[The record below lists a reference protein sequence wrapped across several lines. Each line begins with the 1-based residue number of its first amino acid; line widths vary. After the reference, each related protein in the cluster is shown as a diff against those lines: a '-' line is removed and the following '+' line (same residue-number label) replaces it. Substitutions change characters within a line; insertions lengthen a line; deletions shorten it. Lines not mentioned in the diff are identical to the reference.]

1 MKKHYLL
8 IISFVSVFIINAQN
22 ITTVA
27 GNGKTGFSGD
37 GEKAINARLNLPFNL
52 TLDEY
57 QNIYI
62 ADTHNNSVRKVDAK
76 TGVITTIVG
85 DQDKF
90 SVDALKDP
98 TGVIVDKDQNL
109 YIAELSNLRIR
120 RVNIESGSAMTL
132 VGKKSE
138 TEQPNIDSDLSGPFN
153 MVFDNDGNMYVSVV
167 GESRI
172 RRVDFITGEISD
184 FAGTGESGFSG
195 DGGEA
200 SKSQLNSP
208 TGLAIDSKGNLFI
221 SDSGNERI
229 RKIDLATGI
238 ISTVAG
244 TGKTGFSG
252 EGIAAAKAQLSNPL
266 GLAIDK
272 QDNLYIVDRGNN
284 RIRKI
289 EAKSGIITT
298 VVGTGKSGFS
308 GDGGLAKNARLS
320 NPTGIA
326 FDASN
331 NLYIVDRGNNRIR
344 MVTGLFDY

>member
-1 MKKHYLL
+1 MKKNYL
-8 IISFVSVFIINAQN
+8 FVVFLLSVYVINAQK
-22 ITTVA
+22 ITTIA

-37 GEKAINARLNLPFNL
+37 GEKATDARLNLPFNL
-52 TLDEY
+52 TLD
-57 QNIYI
+57 QDRNIYI
-62 ADTHNNSVRKVDAK
+62 ADTDNNSVRRVDAK
-76 TGVITTIVG
+76 TGVITTVVHNE
-85 DQDKF
+85 DKF

-98 TGVIVDKDQNL
+98 TGIAVDKDQNL

-120 RVNIESGSAMTL
+120 RVNVESGNAMTL

-138 TEQPNIDSDLSGPFN
+138 IEQPNIDSDLSGPFN
-153 MVFDNDGNMYVSVV
+153 LVFDHDGNMYVSVV
-167 GESRI
+167 GENRV

-184 FAGTGESGFSG
+184 FAGTGEAGFSG
-195 DGGEA
+195 DGGKA
-200 SKSQLNSP
+200 RKAQLNSP
-208 TGLAIDSKGNLFI
+208 TGLAIDSKGNLFV
-221 SDSGNERI
+221 SDSGNERV
-229 RKIDLATGI
+229 RKINLETGI
-238 ISTVAG
+238 ISTIAG

-252 EGIAAAKAQLSNPL
+252 DGVVANKARLSNPL

-289 EAKSGIITT
+289 KAENGVITT

-326 FDASN
+326 FDGSD

>member
-1 MKKHYLL
+1 MKKNYLL

-22 ITTVA
+22 IITVA

-37 GEKAINARLNLPFNL
+37 GGKAI
-52 TLDEY
+52 E
-57 QNIYI
+57 
-62 ADTHNNSVRKVDAK
+62 
-76 TGVITTIVG
+76 
-85 DQDKF
+85 
-90 SVDALKDP
+90 
-98 TGVIVDKDQNL
+98 
-109 YIAELSNLRIR
+109 
-120 RVNIESGSAMTL
+120 
-132 VGKKSE
+132 
-138 TEQPNIDSDLSGPFN
+138 
-153 MVFDNDGNMYVSVV
+153 
-167 GESRI
+167 
-172 RRVDFITGEISD
+172 
-184 FAGTGESGFSG
+184 
-195 DGGEA
+195 
-200 SKSQLNSP
+200 SQLNSP

-229 RKIDLATGI
+229 RKVDVKTGI

-252 EGIAAAKAQLSNPL
+252 EGIAANKAQLSNPL

-289 EAKSGIITT
+289 DVENGMITT

-308 GDGGLAKNARLS
+308 GDGGLAKNAKLS

-344 MVTGLFDY
+344 MVTGLFEY

>member
-1 MKKHYLL
+1 MKRNYLL
-8 IISFVSVFIINAQN
+8 IAFLLATYTINSQK
-22 ITTVA
+22 ITTIA

-37 GEKAINARLNLPFNL
+37 GDKATNARLNLPFNL
-52 TLDEY
+52 TLDQD

-62 ADTHNNSVRKVDAK
+62 ADTHNNSVRRVDAK
-76 TGVITTIVG
+76 TGVITTVVR
-85 DQDKF
+85 DEDKF

-98 TGVIVDKDQNL
+98 TGIAVDKDKNL

-120 RVNIESGSAMTL
+120 RVNVESGSAMTL

-153 MVFDNDGNMYVSVV
+153 MVFDKDGNMYVSVV

-184 FAGTGESGFSG
+184 FAGTGEAGFSG
-195 DGGEA
+195 DGNNA
-200 SKSQLNSP
+200 NRVQLNSP

-221 SDSGNERI
+221 SDSGNERV
-229 RKIDLATGI
+229 RKINLATGI

-244 TGKTGFSG
+244 TGRTGFSG
-252 EGIAAAKAQLSNPL
+252 EGLAASKAKLSNPL
-266 GLAIDK
+266 GLAVDK
-272 QDNLYIVDRGNN
+272 EDNLYVVDRGNN

-289 EAKSGIITT
+289 DAESGLITT

-326 FDASN
+326 FDASD

-344 MVTGLFDY
+344 MVSGLFDY

>member
-1 MKKHYLL
+1 MKKNYLL
-8 IISFVSVFIINAQN
+8 VIFLLVAVVAYTQK
-22 ITTVA
+22 ITTIA

-37 GEKAINARLNLPFNL
+37 GEKATNARLNLPFNL
-52 TLDEY
+52 TLDQD

-62 ADTHNNSVRKVDAK
+62 ADTHNNSVRRVDAK
-76 TGVITTIVG
+76 TGVITTIVRNE
-85 DQDKF
+85 DKY

-98 TGVIVDKDQNL
+98 TGVVVDKDQNL

-120 RVNIESGSAMTL
+120 RVNVESGSAMTL

-153 MVFDNDGNMYVSVV
+153 MVFDNDGNMYVSVI

-172 RRVDFITGEISD
+172 RRVDFYSGEISD
-184 FAGTGESGFSG
+184 FAGTGEAGFSG
-195 DGGEA
+195 DGGKA
-200 SKSQLNSP
+200 NIAQLNSP

-221 SDSGNERI
+221 SDSGNERVRMI
-229 RKIDLATGI
+229 NLETGI
-238 ISTVAG
+238 INTIAG
-244 TGKTGFSG
+244 TGKSG
-252 EGIAAAKAQLSNPL
+252 YSGDEAVAVRAELSNPL
-266 GLAIDK
+266 GLAVDK
-272 QDNLYIVDRGNN
+272 QDNIYIVDRGNN

-289 EAKSGIITT
+289 DAENNMITT
-298 VVGTGKSGFS
+298 VVGSGKSGFS
-308 GDGGLAKNARLS
+308 GDGGLAKDARLS

-326 FDASN
+326 FDANN

>member
-1 MKKHYLL
+1 MKKNYLL
-8 IISFVSVFIINAQN
+8 IIFLLCAGMSNGQM
-22 ITTVA
+22 ITTIA

-37 GEKAINARLNLPFNL
+37 GEKATDARLNLPFNL
-52 TLDEY
+52 TLDKD

-62 ADTHNNSVRKVDAK
+62 ADTHNNSVRRVDAK
-76 TGVITTIVG
+76 TGVITTVVHNE
-85 DQDKF
+85 DKF

-98 TGVIVDKDQNL
+98 TGVVVDNDKNL

-120 RVNIESGSAMTL
+120 RVNVESGSAMTL

-153 MVFDNDGNMYVSVV
+153 MVFDSGGNMYVSVI

-184 FAGTGESGFSG
+184 FAGTGEAGFSG
-195 DGGEA
+195 DGGKASEA
-200 SKSQLNSP
+200 QLNSP
-208 TGLAIDSKGNLFI
+208 TGLAIDSKGNLFV
-221 SDSGNERI
+221 SDSGNERV
-229 RKIDLATGI
+229 RKIDLETGL

-252 EGIAAAKAQLSNPL
+252 EGTAAMNAKLSNPL
-266 GLAIDK
+266 GLAVDRD
-272 QDNLYIVDRGNN
+272 DNVYVVDRGNN

-289 EAKSGIITT
+289 DIQSGIITT
-298 VVGTGKSGFS
+298 VVGNGKSGFS
-308 GDGGLAKNARLS
+308 GDGGLAKSARLS

-326 FDASN
+326 FDGQN